1 MRSRVNG
8 SGKVGKDSRA
18 WTFPNKVTKS
28 RCVKGIHQSE
38 IYSLGNGVGE
48 NAIEVISD
56 VPHGEAEHMIVNDE
70 LPLGDVR
77 GGVIVGGHQFLGLV
91 VSVWL
96 LARQR
101 ELRNQDGVDFKLAK
115 LTVWLQLSYK

>member
-1 MRSRVNG
+1 MRSRVHG

-18 WTFPNKVTKS
+18 WTFPNKVTES
-28 RCVKGIHQSE
+28 RCAKGIHQSE
-38 IYSLGNGVGE
+38 IYSLGNGVDK

-77 GGVIVGGHQFLGLV
+77 GGIVV
-91 VSVWL
+91 
-96 LARQR
+96 
-101 ELRNQDGVDFKLAK
+101 
-115 LTVWLQLSYK
+115 